1 MCSALKTHT
10 AFPTQSANC
19 DSVKAELD
27 ALMTT
32 ESWRKRLDK
41 RRMYWLRDLDHLK
54 AAVNE
59 LTVASSPTLHRELV
73 LVCEF
78 FGLKTRDAEQVPHG
92 DLGEWLAGEIAKRC
106 SLEGYKI
113 YIESCVAEQK
123 NHQGSPLLA
132 SMEYYLQEFEMHR
145 FAYAAGAKDML
156 MSFDDT
162 MRLMR
167 PRALEVMA
175 TKLSWDERADGTPG
189 ALARHFPMDLL
200 DTLSNFGRDAFTDDQ
215 SPEHVTDYLLRDH
228 PRAMVQAGLC
238 VARWALEELETSHVR
253 TPRTRFA
260 GTGMPN
266 PNGDP
271 WHGHMPSPVEIVDSI
286 ARKISMIRE
295 GFAGFEIQQSAGLVD
310 GNGRNTVI
318 VRVQDND
325 FLIDIRGLYTT
336 LTRAMV
342 LEIEAKRTQHGAQH
356 AFAVVGDALTTA
368 ARKAVSGTAVQL
380 VDEVALYESVAAL
393 LS

>member
-1 MCSALKTHT
+1 MSSVLKIHT
-10 AFPTQSANC
+10 AHSTQSANGGTI
-19 DSVKAELD
+19 KAELD
-27 ALMTT
+27 TLIST

-41 RRMYWLRDLDHLK
+41 RRMYWLRELDHLK
-54 AAVNE
+54 AAVNG
-59 LTVASSPTLHRELV
+59 LTVAPSPMLRRELI
-73 LVCEF
+73 LACEF
-78 FGLKTRDAEQVPHG
+78 FGLKARDAEQVPHG
-92 DLGEWLAGEIAKRC
+92 DLGEWLAVEIAQRC

-113 YIESCVAEQK
+113 YIERRLVEQK
-123 NHQGSPLLA
+123 SHHESTLVGSMA
-132 SMEYYLQEFEMHR
+132 YYLQEFEMHR

-175 TKLSWDERADGTPG
+175 TKLSWDERADGTPE
-189 ALARHFPMDLL
+189 ALVRHFPMDLL
-200 DTLSNFGRDAFTDDQ
+200 DTLSNFGRDAFTEDQ

-238 VARWALEELETSHVR
+238 VARWALEEREASHVR
-253 TPRTRFA
+253 SPRTRFA
-260 GTGMPN
+260 GTGIPN

-295 GFAGFEIQQSAGLVD
+295 GFAGFEIQQSAGLMD
-310 GNGRNTVI
+310 GNGRNSVI

-342 LEIEAKRTQHGAQH
+342 LEIEAERAQHQAQH
-356 AFAVVGDALTTA
+356 AFAVVGDALTMA

-393 LS
+393 LP

>member
-1 MCSALKTHT
+1 MSSVRKTHT
-10 AFPTQSANC
+10 ALPTQSADC
-19 DSVKAELD
+19 VSSKTELD
-27 ALMTT
+27 ILITT
-32 ESWRKRLDK
+32 ESWRKRLNK
-41 RRMYWLRDLDHLK
+41 RRMYWLRELDHLK
-54 AAVNE
+54 AVVNG
-59 LTVASSPTLHRELV
+59 LTVAPSPTLPRELI
-73 LVCEF
+73 LTCEF
-78 FGLKTRDAEQVPHG
+78 FGLTATDAELVPQG
-92 DLGEWLAGEIAKRC
+92 DLGVWLAGGIAQRC

-113 YIESCVAEQK
+113 YIKNRVAEQK
-123 NHQGSPLLA
+123 SHQVSPLVA
-132 SMEYYLQEFEMHR
+132 SMAYYLQEFEMHR

-175 TKLSWDERADGTPG
+175 TKLSWDEKADGTPE
-189 ALARHFPMDLL
+189 ALVRHFPMDLL
-200 DTLSNFGRDAFTDDQ
+200 DTLSHFGRDSFTDDQ

-238 VARWALEELETSHVR
+238 VAGWALEEREASHVR
-253 TPRTRFA
+253 IPRSRFA
-260 GTGMPN
+260 GTGIPN

-286 ARKISMIRE
+286 ARKISMIRA

-310 GNGRNTVI
+310 GNGRNTVV

-342 LEIEAKRTQHGAQH
+342 LEIEAERAQHGAQH
-356 AFAVVGDALTTA
+356 AFAVVGDALTMA

-393 LS
+393 LP